1 MSSLG
6 AFAVLMALMLAVC
19 AVLLIVDSFST
30 ARKWRRL
37 VEAMGSEANAQ
48 ALLVAI
54 QAMRDE
60 DTDTKMRKGML
71 ALKDMGEL
79 E

>member
-1 MSSLG
+1 MT
-6 AFAVLMALMLAVC
+6 AFTILMALVATVC
-19 AVLLIVDSFST
+19 AEWAVIVYRQQSL
-30 ARKWRRL
+30 RWRAL
-37 VEAMGSEANAQ
+37 EDAMGSEANAL

-60 DTDTKMRKGML
+60 DTDTKIRKGML
-71 ALKDMGEL
+71 ALKDMGEI